1 MLIIYSN
8 YDNLE
13 LQEIITT
20 DLPGWLNEKQ
30 IVTGAG
36 SEMEVLELLF
46 LYISIEIMKWN
57 GHYGKLLA
65 VLHEVK

>member
-8 YDNLE
+8 YGNLE

-20 DLPGWLNEKQ
+20 DLPGCLNEKL

-36 SEMEVLELLF
+36 SEMEVLEFLF